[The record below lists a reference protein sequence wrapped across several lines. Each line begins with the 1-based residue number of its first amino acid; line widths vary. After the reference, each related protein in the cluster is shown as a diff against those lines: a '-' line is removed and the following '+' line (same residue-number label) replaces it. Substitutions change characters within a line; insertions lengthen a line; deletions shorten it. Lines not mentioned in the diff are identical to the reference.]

1 RFSVSCPLK
10 SGTLKKCVKYSFRI
24 FNIIYCTD
32 CPFYVKNKHI
42 ISFMKMRSSLANNLI
57 LLRKKYGLTQED
69 LAKRSGVSRRSIAL
83 YETKGINPPVNSL
96 QKIAQALN
104 ITIEQ
109 LAGFEKNTSEIE
121 SPFASVDSRTLRR
134 LKQILSLTPEQRHV
148 VYTVVDSMIMK
159 NRKE

>member
-1 RFSVSCPLK
+1 
-10 SGTLKKCVKYSFRI
+10 
-24 FNIIYCTD
+24 
-32 CPFYVKNKHI
+32 
-42 ISFMKMRSSLANNLI
+42 MKMRSSLANNLI

-96 QKIAQALN
+96 QKIAQVLN